1 MGPSEEDRVADKHP
15 YLSGSGPLFQIVS
28 QLRRSF
34 PAGGVTA
41 ETLRKLGLAPNNETY
56 VINILRFIGVIDEE
70 GRKTDA
76 AAKVLNQH
84 DDAAFQG
91 AFAELVESAYSDL
104 FSLHG
109 ADAWKLDLDKLIQYF
124 RSTDD
129 TSAIV
134 GRRQATT
141 FQALSALSGH
151 AEVPPARSGPAKRTR
166 STKAG
171 SAKTTGAKSTEG
183 TTEGKT
189 APSKSLGRGSGSGQ
203 REVGLT
209 VRIEVNLPA
218 DGDQDTYDRIFKS
231 IRENLI
237 DGA

>member
-1 MGPSEEDRVADKHP
+1 MADKHP
-15 YLSGSGPLFQIVS
+15 YLSGSGPLVQIVK

-41 ETLRKLGLAPNNETY
+41 DTLRKLGLARNNETY
-56 VINILRFIGVIDEE
+56 VINILRFINIIDDE
-70 GRKTDA
+70 GKKTEA

-84 DDAAFQG
+84 DDGAFQK
-91 AFAELVESAYSDL
+91 AFEGLVKKAYSDL

-109 ADAWKLDLDKLIQYF
+109 DDAWKLDVDALIQYF
-124 RSTDD
+124 RSADD
-129 TSAIV
+129 TSGVV

-151 AEVPPARSGPAKRTR
+151 AEAPAAKTSPAKKLKAGRAPAEQKRRSQAARTTAPRAALVTETPKGDAGDRTR
-166 STKAG
+166 D
-171 SAKTTGAKSTEG
+171 
-183 TTEGKT
+183 
-189 APSKSLGRGSGSGQ
+189 
-203 REVGLT
+203 VGLT
-209 VRIEVNLPA
+209 VRIEINLPA

-237 DGA
+237 DAE